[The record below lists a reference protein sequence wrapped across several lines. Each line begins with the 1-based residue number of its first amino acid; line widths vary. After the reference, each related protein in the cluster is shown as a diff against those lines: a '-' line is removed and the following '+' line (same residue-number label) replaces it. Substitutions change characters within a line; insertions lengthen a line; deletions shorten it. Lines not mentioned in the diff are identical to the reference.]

1 MFLLDLVNITECRND
16 LWSRNSLILV
26 FNLSRVLS
34 LRQRKCSI
42 RVFLTVFVLSLHITV
57 GILIILRKQAL
68 VKVGGLLY

>member
-34 LRQRKCSI
+34 LRQCKCSI